1 MKKLRKR
8 NISEES
14 AILYKR
20 TGPEKV
26 LYGFVFVVFLI
37 YALSL
42 ILPFVWLFINSLQD
56 KTVYEMNL
64 VLNKPFAFPKK
75 LDWSNYAYAFQKLT
89 YNDTNIFGM
98 FFNSI
103 WYTLVRIFGGV
114 LASALTGYALAKY
127 EFKGRNV
134 IFAII
139 VFSMTVPIVGTTGAT
154 FKLVNDVLH
163 IYNTPFY
170 PILKYF
176 SGIGMNFL
184 VMYGFF
190 KNISWSYAEAAF
202 IDGASHS
209 KVFFSVMLPQA
220 TSAVITLSILTGI
233 TAWNEYMDVLLY
245 LPNFPT
251 IASGLYGVSRTL
263 PREGYST
270 AYFAALVISLIP
282 VLITFC
288 CFSDVIMKNFAV
300 GGLKG

>member
-1 MKKLRKR
+1 MKIKRKKK
-8 NISEES
+8 EEEA

-20 TGPEKV
+20 TAAEKV
-26 LYGFVFVVFLI
+26 LYAFVFAVFTL

-42 ILPFVWLFINSLQD
+42 ILPFLWLIINSLQD
-56 KTVYEMNL
+56 KTTYEINL
-64 VLNKPFAFPKK
+64 VLGKTFAFPKK

-89 YNDTNIFGM
+89 YNNTNIFGM
-98 FFNSI
+98 FFNSV
-103 WYTLVRIFGGV
+103 WYTFVRIFGGV
-114 LASALTGYALAKY
+114 IASAFTGYALAKY
-127 EFKGRNV
+127 TFRGRNV
-134 IFAII
+134 IFAVII
-139 VFSMTVPIVGTTGAT
+139 FSMTVPIVGTTGAT
-154 FKLVNDVLH
+154 FKLVNDILH

-209 KVFFSVMLPQA
+209 KVFFKVMLPQA
-220 TSAVITLSILTGI
+220 TSAVITLGILTGI
-233 TAWNEYMDVLLY
+233 TAWIEYMDVLLY

-251 IASGLYGVSRTL
+251 IASGLYGLSRTL

-270 AYFAALVISLIP
+270 AYFAALVISLVP
-282 VLITFC
+282 VFVTFC

>member
-1 MKKLRKR
+1 MKIKRKKK
-8 NISEES
+8 EEEA

-20 TGPEKV
+20 TAAEKV
-26 LYGFVFVVFLI
+26 LYAFVFAVFTL

-42 ILPFVWLFINSLQD
+42 ILPFLWLIINSLQD
-56 KTVYEMNL
+56 KTTYEINL
-64 VLNKPFAFPKK
+64 VLGKTFAFPKK

-89 YNDTNIFGM
+89 YNNTNIFGM
-98 FFNSI
+98 FFNSV
-103 WYTLVRIFGGV
+103 WYTFVRIFGGV
-114 LASALTGYALAKY
+114 IASAFTGYALAKY
-127 EFKGRNV
+127 TFRGRNV
-134 IFAII
+134 IFAVII
-139 VFSMTVPIVGTTGAT
+139 FSMTVPIVGTTGAT
-154 FKLVNDVLH
+154 FKLVNDILH

-190 KNISWSYAEAAF
+190 KNISWTYAEAARV
-202 IDGASHS
+202 DGASHS
-209 KVFFSVMLPQA
+209 KVFFKVMLPQA
-220 TSAVITLSILTGI
+220 TSAVITLGILTGI

-270 AYFAALVISLIP
+270 AYFAALVISLVP
-282 VLITFC
+282 VFVTFC

>member
-1 MKKLRKR
+1 MKIKRKKK
-8 NISEES
+8 EEEA

-20 TGPEKV
+20 TAAEKV
-26 LYGFVFVVFLI
+26 LYAFVFAVFTL

-42 ILPFVWLFINSLQD
+42 ILPFLWLIINSLQD
-56 KTVYEMNL
+56 KTTYEINL
-64 VLNKPFAFPKK
+64 VLGKTFAFPKK

-89 YNDTNIFGM
+89 YNNTNIFGM
-98 FFNSI
+98 FFNSV
-103 WYTLVRIFGGV
+103 WYTFVRIFGGV
-114 LASALTGYALAKY
+114 IASAFTGYALAKY
-127 EFKGRNV
+127 TFRGRNV
-134 IFAII
+134 IFAVII
-139 VFSMTVPIVGTTGAT
+139 FSMTVPIVGTTGAT
-154 FKLVNDVLH
+154 FKLVNDILH

-176 SGIGMNFL
+176 SVIGMNFL

-209 KVFFSVMLPQA
+209 KVFFKVMLPQA
-220 TSAVITLSILTGI
+220 TSAVITLGILTGI

-270 AYFAALVISLIP
+270 AYFAALVISLVP
-282 VLITFC
+282 VFVTFC

>member
-1 MKKLRKR
+1 MKIKRKKK
-8 NISEES
+8 EEEA

-20 TGPEKV
+20 TAAEKV
-26 LYGFVFVVFLI
+26 LYAFVFAVFTL

-42 ILPFVWLFINSLQD
+42 ILPFLWLIINSLQD
-56 KTVYEMNL
+56 KTTYEINL
-64 VLNKPFAFPKK
+64 VLGKTFAFPKK

-89 YNDTNIFGM
+89 YNNTNIFGM
-98 FFNSI
+98 FFNSV
-103 WYTLVRIFGGV
+103 WYTFVRIFGGV
-114 LASALTGYALAKY
+114 IASAFTGYALAKY
-127 EFKGRNV
+127 TFRGRNV
-134 IFAII
+134 IFAVII
-139 VFSMTVPIVGTTGAT
+139 FSMTVPIVGTTGAT
-154 FKLVNDVLH
+154 FKLVNDILH

-209 KVFFSVMLPQA
+209 KVFFKVMLPQA
-220 TSAVITLSILTGI
+220 TSAVITLGILTGI
-233 TAWNEYMDVLLY
+233 TAWNEYMDVLLD

-270 AYFAALVISLIP
+270 AYFAALVISLVP
-282 VLITFC
+282 VFVTFC